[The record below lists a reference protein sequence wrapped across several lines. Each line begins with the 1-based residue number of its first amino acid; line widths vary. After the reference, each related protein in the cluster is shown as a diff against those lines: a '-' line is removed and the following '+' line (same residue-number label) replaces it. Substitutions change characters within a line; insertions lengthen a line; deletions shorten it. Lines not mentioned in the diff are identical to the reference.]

1 MQSNFNSLEPLEVYW
16 KLAVS
21 TLKGMRSS
29 LSRTHDISDLLPEP
43 LYPIA
48 LAKAAKQTNL
58 ITKLKDVSHITIS
71 SSIVKLQGKQCCCEP
86 K

>member
-21 TLKGMRSS
+21 TLKRVGSS
-29 LSRTHDISDLLPEP
+29 LPGTHVITALFPGP

-48 LAKAAKQTNL
+48 FARVAKQTNL
-58 ITKLKDVSHITIS
+58 ITKLKDFSHVIIS
-71 SSIVKLQGKQCCCEP
+71 SSIVKLQWK
-86 K
+86 